1 MTWLKE
7 CLWVILLFS
16 VNGCCGAGLHPQ
28 QLWDWS
34 IATLVKVQPCEP
46 LNVPDPCLVE
56 PHVIFNPLRFC
67 FCTFATFQVVSSVRQ
82 EKGHSLQLAVT
93 GSHALSRVSAAGQH
107 NKVVCGDGDVCIR
120 KKPRVPQK
128 FTQSLS
134 SWFYNNSHCWS
145 MQCETEELCCGGHTG
160 LPNCI

>member
-34 IATLVKVQPCEP
+34 VATLVKVQPCEP
-46 LNVPDPCLVE
+46 LNIPDSCLVE

-67 FCTFATFQVVSSVRQ
+67 FCTLWK
-82 EKGHSLQLAVT
+82 EKGKT
-93 GSHALSRVSAAGQH
+93 IKNH
-107 NKVVCGDGDVCIR
+107 NFVWMPFTMFMNSGTVLNIVCGSC
-120 KKPRVPQK
+120 VPAVSTERFCSYTSWLK
-128 FTQSLS
+128 LSEPWWRWTSLATMS
-134 SWFYNNSHCWS
+134 YIFINLLW
-145 MQCETEELCCGGHTG
+145 
-160 LPNCI
+160 